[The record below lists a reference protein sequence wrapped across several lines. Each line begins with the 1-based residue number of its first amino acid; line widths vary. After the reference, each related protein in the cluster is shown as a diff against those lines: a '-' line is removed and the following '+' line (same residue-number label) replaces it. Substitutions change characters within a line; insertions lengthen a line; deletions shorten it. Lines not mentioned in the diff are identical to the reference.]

1 MTAEGVGAHDVTQ
14 LLLDWCDGD
23 PQALEQ
29 LMPMVYDELLRQAR
43 RALGHERPDHTLQ
56 PTALVHETFL
66 QLVDQN
72 RVRWQNRAHFFGVSA
87 QLMRRVVLKYAR
99 DQSAIKRGGK
109 DKPESLDEQ
118 AVAGRRRADE
128 LIALDEALTRLEAL
142 DMRQSKIVELRYFG
156 GLTVEEA
163 AEYMDLSTATIKRET
178 RVARA
183 WLHRQLIS
191 CVPADL

>member
-1 MTAEGVGAHDVTQ
+1 
-14 LLLDWCDGD
+14 
-23 PQALEQ
+23 
-29 LMPMVYDELLRQAR
+29 MPVVYDELRRQAR
-43 RALGHERPDHTLQ
+43 RALRHERPDHTLQ

-72 RVRWQNRAHFFGVSA
+72 RVRWKNRAHFFGVSA

-109 DKPESLDEQ
+109 HKPEPLDEQ

-163 AEYMDLSTATIKRET
+163 AEYMDLSTRTIKRET

-183 WLHRQLIS
+183 WLHRQL
-191 CVPADL
+191 VNGGPADL